1 VSSTRR
7 DLLPDTRREA
17 YPYPDRVVDYLRIG
31 EVAQRVGVSVD
42 TLRRWEADG
51 RITFE
56 RRGNQR
62 VLPANELAGFL
73 TSLSGS
79 DKTSSARNRF
89 TGVVVSVERDGVMAK
104 VELACGDYRV
114 VSLMSRE
121 AADDMGLEPGVA
133 ATAVVKS
140 TSVMVEVGR

>member
-1 VSSTRR
+1 VIG
-7 DLLPDTRREA
+7 
-17 YPYPDRVVDYLRIG
+17 VVDYLRIG

-42 TLRRWEADG
+42 TLRRWESEG
-51 RITFE
+51 RIAFE

-62 VLPANELAGFL
+62 VLPTSELAGL
-73 TSLSGS
+73 LSSLAGS
-79 DKTSSARNRF
+79 DRTSSARNRL
-89 TGVVVSVERDGVMAK
+89 TGVVVAVERDGVMAK

-121 AADDMGLEPGVA
+121 AADEMALAPGVA

-140 TSVMVEVGR
+140 TSVMVERDRGR